1 MPGGSHLFHS
11 VGKALGAGWGRNRE
25 GQGVEEHQVM
35 VQEQEQEH
43 RGQIRPAILQNPGMD
58 TFCPTKPVCPRKYT
72 PILL

>member
-35 VQEQEQEH
+35 VQEQEQE
-43 RGQIRPAILQNPGMD
+43 QLPYKNLIAI
-58 TFCPTKPVCPRKYT
+58 F
-72 PILL
+72 